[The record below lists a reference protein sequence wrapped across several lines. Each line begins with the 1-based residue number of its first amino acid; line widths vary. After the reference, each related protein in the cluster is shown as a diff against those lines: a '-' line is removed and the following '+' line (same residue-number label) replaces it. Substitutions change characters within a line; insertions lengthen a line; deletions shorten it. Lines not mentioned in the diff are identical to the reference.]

1 MNNATLNIEQY
12 TMKDL
17 YDVFDM
23 STTDTYTRDYVTKKY
38 NTLVQNIQ
46 SESKYDNTFKLDLA
60 HFLRRGMERVC
71 EQLHKKAQKKD
82 SVGNFFP
89 TLETSETFNNEHF
102 VIKPNKKPN
111 LTSL

>member
-38 NTLVQNIQ
+38 NTLVTNIQ
-46 SESKYDNTFKLDLA
+46 SEQKYDNTFNIN
-60 HFLRRGMERVC
+60 
-71 EQLHKKAQKKD
+71 
-82 SVGNFFP
+82 SP
-89 TLETSETFNNEHF
+89 
-102 VIKPNKKPN
+102 
-111 LTSL
+111 

>member
-38 NTLVQNIQ
+38 NTLGEIYNLNQNMIILL
-46 SESKYDNTFKLDLA
+46 NWIWLIF
-60 HFLRRGMERVC
+60 
-71 EQLHKKAQKKD
+71 
-82 SVGNFFP
+82 
-89 TLETSETFNNEHF
+89 
-102 VIKPNKKPN
+102 
-111 LTSL
+111 